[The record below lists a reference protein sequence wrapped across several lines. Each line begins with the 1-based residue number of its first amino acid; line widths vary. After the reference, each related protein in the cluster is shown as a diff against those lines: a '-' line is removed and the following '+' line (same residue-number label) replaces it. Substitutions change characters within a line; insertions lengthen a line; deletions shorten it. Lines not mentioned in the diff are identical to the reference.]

1 MWVVVVFVYSYLDD
15 EEEINR
21 DYSFLVGL
29 EDYILGE
36 NILFNISILGFV
48 FSEFIQSN
56 ISFGSSSSSGD
67 VGKLYY
73 LIGEVL
79 FLRGMKG

>member
-1 MWVVVVFVYSYLDD
+1 MIVVSKMWVVVVFVYSYLDD

-48 FSEFIQSN
+48 FSEFI
-56 ISFGSSSSSGD
+56 
-67 VGKLYY
+67 
-73 LIGEVL
+73 
-79 FLRGMKG
+79 